1 MTTPEYW
8 TALHLS
14 QANAAGPG
22 QADLPMLL
30 RRVAQTIEELGP
42 VDVHD
47 LVLHNEVTS
56 AGNWYS
62 ITVYF
67 DRNQG

>member
-8 TALHLS
+8 TTHHFS
-14 QANAAGPG
+14 QANPAGAG

-42 VDVHD
+42 VGVHD
-47 LVLHNEVTS
+47 LVLHNQITPD
-56 AGNWYS
+56 GDWYS

-67 DRNQG
+67 DKRQG